1 MEKKYTISIFSE
13 NHIGLL
19 NSITIIFT
27 RRRLNIES
35 INASES
41 EVNGVYRYTVVI
53 SSTREIVENVVKQI
67 EKLVEVLGAFMYEE
81 EEIIYREIALYKV
94 PTESFHN
101 GNIVESMLRSHN
113 ARIIR
118 IERDYTIIEKT
129 GHKNETQ
136 DLLDELRPYGILEFA
151 RSGRVAIVKS
161 MENLT
166 QYLKKLDNQ
175 FIVN

>member
-53 SSTREIVENVVKQI
+53 TSSREIVENVVKQI

-101 GNIVESMLRSHN
+101 GNKVESMLRSHN

-118 IERDYTIIEKT
+118 IEKDYIIIEKT

-136 DLLDELRPYGILEFA
+136 ALLEELRPYGILEFA
-151 RSGRVAIVKS
+151 RSGRVAIVKP

-175 FIVN
+175 IIVN

>member
-19 NSITIIFT
+19 NSVTIIFT
-27 RRRLNIES
+27 RRKLNIES

-41 EVNGVYRYTVVI
+41 EVNGVYRYTIVI
-53 SSTREIVENVVKQI
+53 TSTREKVENVVKQI

-81 EEIIYREIALYKV
+81 EKIIHREIALYKV

-101 GNIVESMLRSHN
+101 GNKVESMLRSHN

-118 IERDYTIIEKT
+118 IEKDYTIIEKT

-136 DLLDELRPYGILEFA
+136 DLLDELRPYGVLEFV
-151 RSGRVAIVKS
+151 RSGRVAIVKP

-166 QYLKKLDNQ
+166 EYLKKLDNQ
-175 FIVN
+175 IIVN

>member
-1 MEKKYTISIFSE
+1 MKKKYTISIFSE

-35 INASES
+35 LNTSES
-41 EVNGVYRYTVVI
+41 EVIGVYRYTVVVT
-53 SSTREIVENVVKQI
+53 STKEIVGKVVKHI
-67 EKLVEVLGAFMYEE
+67 EKLVEVLGAFFYDE
-81 EEIIYREIALYKV
+81 EEIIHREIALYKV

-101 GNIVESMLRSHN
+101 GNKVESMLRSHN

-118 IERDYTIIEKT
+118 IEKDYTIIEKT

-136 DLLDELRPYGILEFA
+136 DLLDELEPYGILEFV
-151 RSGRVAIVKS
+151 RSGRVAIVKP
-161 MENLT
+161 MENLR
-166 QYLKKLDNQ
+166 QYLKKLDNKI
-175 FIVN
+175 IVN